1 MNTETDTATTPSA
14 TLECLKQALS
24 GVIKGKDDVIELL
37 LLGLITRGHI
47 LIEDVPGVGKTTLA
61 KALARVLAVDISRV
75 QFTPDLRP
83 ADILGTQV
91 LNTNDGSVSFQRG
104 PVFTNLLLADE
115 INRASPRTQSAL
127 LEAMSEQQ
135 VTVDGVSY
143 RLPTPFMVLATQNPV
158 DSQGTYPLPEAQLD
172 RFILRLRLGYPGT
185 ESELEML
192 YSQQHRHPVDAL
204 EAITSATE
212 LERLQHRVLEVQV
225 SEPVARYILA
235 LVAGTRA
242 HENLEL
248 GASPRGA
255 LLLFRASQG
264 QALLQGRDYVI
275 PDDVQRVAVPVLAH
289 RIMLSARAK
298 YGGNSQEDV
307 VRHVVETA
315 PVPA

>member
-14 TLECLKQALS
+14 TLECLKVALS
-24 GVIKGKDDVIELL
+24 GVIKGKEDVIELL

-61 KALARVLAVDISRV
+61 KALARAIAVDISRV
-75 QFTPDLRP
+75 QFTPDLLP
-83 ADILGTQV
+83 SDILGTQV
-91 LNTNDGSVSFQRG
+91 LNPNDGRVSFQRG

-185 ESELEML
+185 DSELEML
-192 YSQQHRHPVDAL
+192 YSQQFTHPVDAL
-204 EAITSATE
+204 EPITSGTA
-212 LERLQHRVLEVQV
+212 LEQLQHRVREVQV

-242 HENLEL
+242 HDNLEL

-264 QALLQGRDYVI
+264 QALLQGRDYAI

-289 RIMLSARAK
+289 RIMLSARAR
-298 YGGNSQEDV
+298 YGGSSQEDV
-307 VRHVVETA
+307 VRHVVENA

>member
-1 MNTETDTATTPSA
+1 MNIETNTASRASA
-14 TLECLKQALS
+14 TLECLKRALS

-61 KALARVLAVDISRV
+61 KALARVLAIDISRV
-75 QFTPDLRP
+75 QFTPDLLP

-91 LNTNDGSVSFQRG
+91 LNTEDGSVSFQRG

-135 VTVDGVSY
+135 VTIDGVSY

-172 RFILRLRLGYPGT
+172 RFVLRLRLGYPGT

-192 YSQQHRHPVDAL
+192 FSQQVSHPVDAL
-204 EAITSATE
+204 KPITNANE
-212 LERLQHRVLEVQV
+212 LEALQHWVREVRV

-242 HENLEL
+242 HDNLEL

-264 QALLQGRDYVI
+264 QALIQGRDYVI

-298 YGGNSQEDV
+298 YGGSAQEDV
-307 VRHVVETA
+307 VRHVVENTA
-315 PVPA
+315 VPA